1 MSKTQSQ
8 TKLTRPVW
16 HHSVHPT
23 FWALLVT
30 PSNFGAKSP
39 WQLYLAYIYN
49 WAISMCLRNRG
60 WLGGLRRAH
69 HFCFAVTH
77 NTFQLSTFTE
87 VLSVVQSQRLK
98 QKRIFRK
105 FLAKICVKTYLQ
117 TINFH
122 VRSSP
127 YNLLTPLISTAFSQP
142 CILQYNVSP
151 SRLKCTSFLRFHRIR
166 METSSMNSEGEILW
180 GFPHLPWIGEW
191 H

>member
-1 MSKTQSQ
+1 MAAVLSLHLQLSHFDVSKES
-8 TKLTRPVW
+8 RMIRRIEESP
-16 HHSVHPT
+16 S
-23 FWALLVT
+23 LL
-30 PSNFGAKSP
+30 
-39 WQLYLAYIYN
+39 
-49 WAISMCLRNRG
+49 
-60 WLGGLRRAH
+60 
-69 HFCFAVTH
+69 FAVTH

-151 SRLKCTSFLRFHRIR
+151 SRMKCTSFLRFHRIR
-166 METSSMNSEGEILW
+166 METSSMNSEGEIL
-180 GFPHLPWIGEW
+180 
-191 H
+191 